1 MAVNSRPIIMV
12 SPQAFPRPWTEKTYF
27 VRDLLFSSSD
37 LTSFAEQ
44 KYLDTRWSL
53 IDQLLSTT
61 SVGEFKLMFEIMGCS
76 IEFQWADYFAVLVGF
91 AVCSYRGP
99 IFDRAVALELIDK
112 TELLDAVLKMP
123 KTIRAL
129 LTIRAPRDEGQ
140 SNDVRAAST
149 TRQFIATIL
158 AHAFIKFPD
167 LMKLQCN
174 YTKARNG
181 RPRRCKFTAE
191 DIKRWF

>member
-1 MAVNSRPIIMV
+1 
-12 SPQAFPRPWTEKTYF
+12 
-27 VRDLLFSSSD
+27 
-37 LTSFAEQ
+37 
-44 KYLDTRWSL
+44 
-53 IDQLLSTT
+53 
-61 SVGEFKLMFEIMGCS
+61 MFEIMGCS
-76 IEFQWADYFAVLVGF
+76 IEFQWADYFAVLAGF

-129 LTIRAPRDEGQ
+129 LTIRAPRDEGR
-140 SNDVRAAST
+140 SNDVSQSATPSQFIALT

-158 AHAFIKFPD
+158 AHAFTKFPD

-174 YTKARNG
+174 YTNARNG

>member
-1 MAVNSRPIIMV
+1 
-12 SPQAFPRPWTEKTYF
+12 
-27 VRDLLFSSSD
+27 
-37 LTSFAEQ
+37 
-44 KYLDTRWSL
+44 
-53 IDQLLSTT
+53 
-61 SVGEFKLMFEIMGCS
+61 MFEIMGCS

-129 LTIRAPRDEGQ
+129 LTIRAPRDEGPL
-140 SNDVRAAST
+140 NDVRAAST

-158 AHAFIKFPD
+158 AHAFTKFPD
-167 LMKLQCN
+167 LMK
-174 YTKARNG
+174 
-181 RPRRCKFTAE
+181 
-191 DIKRWF
+191 